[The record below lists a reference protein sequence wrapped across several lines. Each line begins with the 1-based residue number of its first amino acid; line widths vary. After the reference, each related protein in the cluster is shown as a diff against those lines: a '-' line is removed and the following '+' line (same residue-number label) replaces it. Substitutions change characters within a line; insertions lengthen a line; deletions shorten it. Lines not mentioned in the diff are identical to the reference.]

1 MFQNV
6 TKASLAKGT
15 ALLIVLVGA
24 AGLDLTVRATFGFIL
39 TGIPSWC
46 FGVLASAGGILFFL
60 GPMLFGSVPTRP
72 PSLTKTEEELFLY
85 LRPFEL
91 DARSF
96 VQLMVGASTGLVVY
110 MGLLKGLWWPLA
122 FVPLIININKE
133 QNFQDVF
140 TSFGEFIAFGKP
152 HEWLQPIGASRIYAQ
167 DDWKREV
174 RYLMSRARVVIIR
187 PGESASIRWEI
198 EQLLELVPPER
209 IVFYLKFRGRKK
221 RKERAYQSFRDHIQ
235 SKFPTKLPNQLGN
248 NRFLTFDQ
256 SWHPHFVEEA
266 NRPSQLVGQVFSRTG
281 DVSKDNLRPLLKA
294 LNLNLP
300 IEPNNLVN
308 NFMTV
313 GIWLIALL
321 SAGLV
326 FFSFSIATIRITVA
340 ITLFLLSKATS

>member
-15 ALLIVLVGA
+15 AFLIVLVGA
-24 AGLDLTVRATFGFIL
+24 AGLDLTQRATFGFIL

-72 PSLTKTEEELFLY
+72 PSPTKTEEELFLY

-96 VQLMVGASTGLVVY
+96 VQLMVGASTGVVVY

-152 HEWLQPIGASRIYAQ
+152 YEWLQPIGASRIYAQ

-235 SKFPTKLPNQLGN
+235 SKFPTKLPIQLGN
-248 NRFLTFDQ
+248 TRFLTFDQ

-266 NRPSQLVGQVFSRTG
+266 NRPSQLVGQVFSRSG

-313 GIWLIALL
+313 GLWLIALFY
-321 SAGLV
+321 AGLV
-326 FFSFSIATIRITVA
+326 FISFSIATIRITVA

>member
-1 MFQNV
+1 VLQNV

-15 ALLIVLVGA
+15 AFLIVLVGA
-24 AGLDLTVRATFGFIL
+24 AGLDLTQRATFGFIL

-72 PSLTKTEEELFLY
+72 PSPTKTEEELFLY

-96 VQLMVGASTGLVVY
+96 VQLMVGASTGVVVY

-122 FVPLIININKE
+122 FVPLVININKE

-152 HEWLQPIGASRIYAQ
+152 HEWLRPIGASRIYAQ

-174 RYLMSRARVVIIR
+174 RYLIR
-187 PGESASIRWEI
+187 PGESESIRWEI

-209 IVFYLKFRGRKK
+209 IVFYLQFRGWKK
-221 RKERAYQSFRDHIQ
+221 RKERAYRSFRTHLQ
-235 SKFPTKLPNQLGN
+235 SHVPTLLPKQLGRA
-248 NRFLTFDQ
+248 RFLLFDH
-256 SWHPHFVEEA
+256 SWHPHFIEEA
-266 NRPSQLVGQVFSRTG
+266 NRPSQLVRQLFSRAG
-281 DVSKDNLRPLLKA
+281 DVTRDNLRPVLKA
-294 LNLNLP
+294 LNLDLP
-300 IEPNNLVN
+300 IQHNNWLNNL
-308 NFMTV
+308 TT
-313 GIWLIALL
+313 GGLWLGALF
-321 SAGLV
+321 SAGVVLV
-326 FFSFSIATIRITVA
+326 AVLVAAIRIIA
-340 ITLFLLSKATS
+340 ALTLFLLKQG